1 MPKRFI
7 SIVKFNGFSPFLP
20 AFASSIFCLSV
31 LPSSVCLGGD
41 LRIFNL
47 VYGPP
52 ILPAR
57 IPVFFWDLSWII
69 DLIKSDARFGFGFL
83 LSVATPAWFL
93 VSIKS
98 SPKWLG
104 GDGLFLILLK
114 VILTFFIFDGYYRY
128 SYCSPLVISLF
139 TLVWFNNLKFEIKV
153 GFLFWGCLSSGL
165 CDFWSFLKMRT
176 FLGCGLIFAFTSLAP
191 SGDVLINFMIF

>member
-31 LPSSVCLGGD
+31 LASSVCLGGD

-47 VYGPP
+47 AYGPP

-69 DLIKSDARFGFGFL
+69 YLMKSDAKFGFYFL
-83 LSVATPAWFL
+83 LSVATTGWFL

-98 SPKWLG
+98 LPKWLG

-114 VILTFFIFDGYYRY
+114 VILTFLIFYAY
-128 SYCSPLVISLF
+128 YCSLLLVSLF
-139 TLVWFNNLKFEIKV
+139 TLVWFNNLKFEIKL
-153 GFLFWGCLSSGL
+153 GFWFWSCLSSGL
-165 CDFWSFLKMRT
+165 WDFWSFLKIRT
-176 FLGCGLIFAFTSLAP
+176 FLGCGLIFALTSLAP